1 VIRPAVDFTSLEAV
15 LIVLTLPPPA
25 APDPGVASTV
35 DQDHE

>member
-1 VIRPAVDFTSLEAV
+1 V